1 MKVMVILCCI
11 LWFCTSC
18 TFDFD
23 EPGVCPY
30 NVRLNYRY
38 AGRPDA
44 GQLSMYVDNIHQF
57 LFDADGVLKDI
68 RLLKGDSLE
77 YWQGELAPGRYT
89 LVAWGNWGYESDVV
103 PAPQPG
109 VTQIRELAMTS
120 ATGTATETSISEYR
134 PNTERLY
141 YGYSTFEIPATGN
154 SVNRTV
160 YLTHCHAVLRITV
173 HWEDGYY
180 PAEGTGGYTFR
191 LRGVPCEYGFPAGY
205 DIPLASGDGAFTFP
219 SIGSPVIWHQAKAAM
234 NYNDELTGEL
244 VTYRLTSGSHP
255 LLSIY
260 RGNERIMKEIDLQL
274 FFRKLPVSLDENTEQ
289 EFDLLVTIGQKIV
302 VTQLNS
308 SDWAEGGGLG

>member
-1 MKVMVILCCI
+1 
-11 LWFCTSC
+11 
-18 TFDFD
+18 
-23 EPGVCPY
+23 
-30 NVRLNYRY
+30 
-38 AGRPDA
+38 
-44 GQLSMYVDNIHQF
+44 
-57 LFDADGVLKDI
+57 
-68 RLLKGDSLE
+68 
-77 YWQGELAPGRYT
+77 
-89 LVAWGNWGYESDVV
+89 
-103 PAPQPG
+103 
-109 VTQIRELAMTS
+109 MTS
-120 ATGTATETSISEYR
+120 ATGTATGTSTSEYR

-154 SVNRTV
+154 SVNRTI

-191 LRGVPCEYGFPAGY
+191 LRGIPCEYGFPAGY

-274 FFRKLPVSLDENTEQ
+274 FFRKLPVNLDENTEQ

>member
-1 MKVMVILCCI
+1 
-11 LWFCTSC
+11 
-18 TFDFD
+18 
-23 EPGVCPY
+23 
-30 NVRLNYRY
+30 
-38 AGRPDA
+38 
-44 GQLSMYVDNIHQF
+44 MYVDNIHQF
-57 LFDADGVLKDI
+57 LFDSDGVLKDV

-77 YWQGELAPGRYT
+77 YWQGELSPGRYT
-89 LVAWGNWGYESDVV
+89 LVAWGNWGYESDIV
-103 PAPQPG
+103 PPTQPG

-120 ATGTATETSISEYR
+120 ATGISTSEYR
-134 PNTERLY
+134 SNTERLY

-154 SVNRTV
+154 SVNRII

-180 PAEGTGGYTFR
+180 PTEGTGSYTLR

-219 SIGSPVIWHQAKAAM
+219 SIGSPATWHQTKAAM

-289 EFDLLVTIGQKIV
+289 EFDLLVTIGQTIV
-302 VTQLNS
+302 VTQMNA

>member
-23 EPGVCPY
+23 EPQVCPY

-44 GQLSMYVDNIHQF
+44 EQLAMYVDNIRQF
-57 LFDADGVLKDI
+57 LFDADGVLVNTWT
-68 RLLKGDSLE
+68 LQGDSLE
-77 YWQGELAPGRYT
+77 YWQGELSPGRYT
-89 LVAWGNWGYESDVV
+89 LVSWGNWRYESDIV
-103 PAPQPG
+103 PPPQPG
-109 VTQIRELAMTS
+109 VTKIRELVMTS
-120 ATGTATETSISEYR
+120 ATGTPAGGYR
-134 PNTERLY
+134 TNTERLY
-141 YGYSTFEIPATGN
+141 YGYSTFEVPATGI

-180 PAEGTGGYTFR
+180 PAEGTGGYTLR
-191 LRGVPCEYGFPAGY
+191 MRGVPCEYGFPAGY
-205 DIPLASGDGAFTFP
+205 DIPLATGDGAFTFP
-219 SIGSPVIWHQAKAAM
+219 SIGSPVTWHQTRAAM

-260 RGNERIMKEIDLQL
+260 RGDERIMKEIDLQL

-289 EFDLLVTIGQKIV
+289 EFDLLVTIGRTIV
-302 VTQLNS
+302 VTQMNA
-308 SDWAEGGGLG
+308 SDWTEGGGLG